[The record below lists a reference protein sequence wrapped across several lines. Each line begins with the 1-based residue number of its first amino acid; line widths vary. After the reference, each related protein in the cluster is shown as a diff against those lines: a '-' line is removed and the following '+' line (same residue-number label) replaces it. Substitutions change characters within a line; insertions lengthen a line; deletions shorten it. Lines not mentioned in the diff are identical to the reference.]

1 VFLASLASA
10 QSNSSNPGPASS
22 ESIQRFHEIAPSII
36 KQANLKAGQAVVI
49 SGSTA
54 YLPFMEDLAIQLAP
68 LGVTT
73 VLDVRTDRLEIARRL
88 GPGERYGFVPPSALD
103 KEMAKNT
110 DLRFEFPNVSE
121 PGALG
126 SISPE
131 QRRLVGASLVAW
143 RKFPHARRVSIHIP
157 IEGDTSET
165 GLTFAE
171 LSRYRWNAMQAD
183 YSHIAQVGESL
194 RLALA
199 SGKTVRVTSP
209 EGTDITFS
217 IAPKGISVDALPLVM
232 NSGSTEPAR
241 SASIPGGS
249 LSGIIIQSSANGKVR
264 AAWDVCDI
272 TVHDESMEVNRGLV
286 QNVHAGSD
294 ELCVQRTLNGQHLAG
309 FVIGLNPALADFRSH
324 SQNAIDLESEGLVS
338 LFFGGNSDYG
348 GTDYAP
354 TVWFVLLPK
363 ASVTVD
369 GRSVLRAGQLA
380 PDVIAGQPLRK
391 P

>member
-1 VFLASLASA
+1 
-10 QSNSSNPGPASS
+10 
-22 ESIQRFHEIAPSII
+22 
-36 KQANLKAGQAVVI
+36 
-49 SGSTA
+49 
-54 YLPFMEDLAIQLAP
+54 
-68 LGVTT
+68 
-73 VLDVRTDRLEIARRL
+73 
-88 GPGERYGFVPPSALD
+88 
-103 KEMAKNT
+103 
-110 DLRFEFPNVSE
+110 
-121 PGALG
+121 
-126 SISPE
+126 
-131 QRRLVGASLVAW
+131 
-143 RKFPHARRVSIHIP
+143 
-157 IEGDTSET
+157 
-165 GLTFAE
+165 
-171 LSRYRWNAMQAD
+171 
-183 YSHIAQVGESL
+183 
-194 RLALA
+194 
-199 SGKTVRVTSP
+199 
-209 EGTDITFS
+209 
-217 IAPKGISVDALPLVM
+217 M

-380 PDVIAGQPLRK
+380 PDVIAGQPRRK